1 MFLQRRTFTRTS
13 PPVSGLFQTFI
24 FTHRFSRKFAFCGG
38 DRRSTCLLQQTR
50 LNFPDL
56 WPGGSLHW
64 RRHSMLYLSTG
75 SFKWLICSP
84 LSLSFR
90 GFLRSSGELHPDNAI
105 LASPIL
111 VPRSPSAER
120 TGGSSPSSPSQFSGG
135 PSDRPPPPH
144 LCSILYNLFG

>member
-38 DRRSTCLLQQTR
+38 VHRSTCSLQKSC

-64 RRHSMLYLSTG
+64 WRRSMLYLSIG

-84 LSLSFR
+84 
-90 GFLRSSGELHPDNAI
+90 
-105 LASPIL
+105 
-111 VPRSPSAER
+111 SPSHSEGFYKAPGNYILITPFWPAQSWFPDLHQLNVR
-120 TGGSSPSSPSQFSGG
+120 VVRRLPLLPNLVVDLQTGL
-135 PSDRPPPPH
+135 PPH